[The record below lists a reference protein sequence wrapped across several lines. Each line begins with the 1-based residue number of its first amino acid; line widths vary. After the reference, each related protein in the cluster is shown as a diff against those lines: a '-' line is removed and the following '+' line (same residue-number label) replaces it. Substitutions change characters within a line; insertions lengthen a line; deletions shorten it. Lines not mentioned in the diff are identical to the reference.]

1 MNSIRCTA
9 FILDSTILK
18 MVLTP
23 MSVMELSIAV
33 VSIIGACGACLHGSK
48 CTSCKV
54 GCSGCELERSV
65 SSSGPVVAEEPSL
78 PEQLSTDADYTRR
91 ELSHDIR

>member
-1 MNSIRCTA
+1 MLVTA
-9 FILDSTILK
+9 
-18 MVLTP
+18 

-54 GCSGCELERSV
+54 GWSGCELKRSV
-65 SSSGPVVAEEPSL
+65 PNSDPDDEPSD
-78 PEQLSTDADYTRR
+78 LSQVQQSTNADYTQPAP
-91 ELSHDIR
+91 SHGIQ